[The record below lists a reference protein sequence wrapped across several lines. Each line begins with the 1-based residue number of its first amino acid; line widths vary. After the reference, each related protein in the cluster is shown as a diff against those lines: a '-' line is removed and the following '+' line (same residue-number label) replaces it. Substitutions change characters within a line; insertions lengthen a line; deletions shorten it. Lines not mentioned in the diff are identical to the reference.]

1 MSKKGKKANR
11 QGLRVLKGEGK
22 RFSFSSIKQAI
33 VFYILLLLALV
44 VLVQLGYHW
53 VGEQFLAWR
62 LKVIE
67 AEPGVMVQEVSVE
80 GTVTRIEEV
89 IESPVNGMVLHLAEP
104 GERISIGTELAT
116 IGVLTPAEMSLLEGS
131 EDEEPDQELWDLLL
145 SYWQNI
151 FPSEY
156 ENILEG
162 DEADEESDPEGPYTG
177 PHEVY
182 FEKPPDSAFRELV
195 VLYNEQPG
203 FLSYFIDGFEDAAD
217 AFFEEGAG
225 NDPESTEGAY
235 TMEGQLVTAGQP
247 IIKLVNNW
255 QWYYH
260 LTLPLHPGSAL
271 VELNHVDIEFDFAAG
286 ETIRAELYFS
296 EIDEDNREVRLSYLV
311 SSQVT
316 GFDQV
321 RSSASTISYNRREG
335 VIIPAEAV
343 FEKEGKQGVFLNRGG
358 RVVFQEVGILDR
370 QDENVMV
377 EGLNPYSL
385 VISRPELVEEG
396 RRLN

>member
-22 RFSFSSIKQAI
+22 RFSFNSIKQAI

-53 VGEQFLAWR
+53 LGEQFLAWR
-62 LKVIE
+62 LQVVE
-67 AEPGVMVQEVSVE
+67 AEPGVMVQEVKVE
-80 GTVTRIEEV
+80 GIVTRIEEV

-104 GERISIGTELAT
+104 GERVPVGTELAT
-116 IGVLTPAEMSLLEGS
+116 IGVLTPAEISSLEGS
-131 EDEEPDQELWDLLL
+131 EEEEPDQELWDQLL

-156 ENILEG
+156 ENILSD
-162 DEADEESDPEGPYTG
+162 DEADEEYDPEGPYTG
-177 PHEVY
+177 PHEIY
-182 FEKPPDSAFRELV
+182 LEKPPDSAFRELI

-203 FLSYFIDGFEDAAD
+203 FLSYFIDGYENAAD
-217 AFFEEGAG
+217 TFFEKDAGFDPENEEGAF
-225 NDPESTEGAY
+225 
-235 TMEGQLVTAGQP
+235 TMEGQLVTVGQP

-255 QWYYH
+255 QWFFH
-260 LTLPLHPGSAL
+260 LTLPLHPGSVL
-271 VELNHVDIEFDFAAG
+271 SELNHVDLAFDFAAG
-286 ETIRAELYFS
+286 ENIRAELYFS
-296 EIDEDNREVRLSYLV
+296 EIDEDKREVRLSYLV
-311 SSQVT
+311 GSQVS
-316 GFDQV
+316 GFDQI
-321 RSSASTISYNRREG
+321 RSSAATISYNRREG

-343 FEKEGKQGVFLNRGG
+343 FDKEGEQGVFLNHGG
-358 RVVFQEVGILDR
+358 RVVFQEVSILDR
-370 QDENVMV
+370 QDKNVMV